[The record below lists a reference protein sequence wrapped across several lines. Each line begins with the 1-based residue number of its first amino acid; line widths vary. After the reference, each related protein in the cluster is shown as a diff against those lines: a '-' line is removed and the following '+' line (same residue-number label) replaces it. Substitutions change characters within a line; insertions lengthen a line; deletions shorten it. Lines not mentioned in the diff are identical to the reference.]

1 MAPKKPAKAGS
12 KSGVATPKKR
22 VAANGFKLPEPIPAG
37 QVITDIGKKEW
48 VLGRSIGQGGFG
60 EIYLASDDPSRPV
73 CDTDK
78 YVVKVE
84 PHSNGPLFAEMHCYM
99 RIAKPALVEE
109 WMKEKKLKRFG
120 MPKFLGSG
128 SFVYDDQKYR
138 FMVIERFGSDLQKI
152 IEQHNKKFSFK
163 TVYQIGLEI
172 IDVLEYIHSKG
183 YIHAD
188 IKASNLL
195 VGFQKQYE
203 NQACSFPHKRK
214 IPRATDLKCDTDI
227 PVFLV
232 DYGLACRYVDSAGV
246 HKEYRYDGRKA
257 HDGTIE
263 FTSRD
268 AHIGAHSRRGD
279 LEILG
284 YNLLQWLCG
293 RLPWE
298 DNLSDCDYVAKHK
311 RWYMEKQN
319 QYKLFET
326 CFPDDAPIPPGLPE
340 FFSYVAGLTFDEKP
354 DYDKCRQ
361 ILRDGLVERG
371 YKDDGKLVFMSATP
385 KASSKKAKSRLK
397 VSSASSM
404 EDIVES
410 SSSGASITPGRKN
423 VKTAAAKKGKSPLK
437 GVVKKR
443 VNVVQKTASAKAR
456 RVSKDMF
463 DSSIEEDLA
472 IEYVPKATKRGA
484 PKDRN
489 VGVQSPAAKV
499 PKTLVRKRQLE
510 ELSSEEKENSSDSAN
525 GVEDFK
531 LQSKT
536 TPVRKRVVQKKAV
549 VAKSPLGVKSAGVS
563 KAKAKK
569 ASPAK
574 AGFVPTPA
582 MLERMA
588 IIKAKNEAKGRKK

>member
-1 MAPKKPAKAGS
+1 MAPKRPAKAGS

-22 VAANGFKLPEPIPAG
+22 VAANGFKLPDPIPAG
-37 QVITDIGKKEW
+37 QVITDMSKKTW
-48 VLGRSIGQGGFG
+48 VLGHSIGQGGFG

-73 CDTDK
+73 CETDK

-99 RIAKPALVEE
+99 RIAKPAHIEE

-120 MPKFLGSG
+120 MPKYLGSG
-128 SFVYDDQKYR
+128 SFVHDDQKYR

-152 IEQHNKKFSFK
+152 IDQHNKKFSFK
-163 TVYQIGLEI
+163 TVYQVGLEI

-195 VGFQKQYE
+195 VGYQKQFE
-203 NQACSFPHKRK
+203 NQ
-214 IPRATDLKCDTDI
+214 
-227 PVFLV
+227 VFLV
-232 DYGLACRYVDSAGV
+232 DYGLACRYTDPAGV

-319 QYKLFET
+319 QYKLFDA

-340 FFSYVAGLTFDEKP
+340 FFTYVAGLTFDEKP

-385 KASSKKAKSRLK
+385 KAASKKPKSKLK
-397 VSSASSM
+397 VS
-404 EDIVES
+404 DS
-410 SSSGASITPGRKN
+410 SSTEETGSGSSGTPGRKIA
-423 VKTAAAKKGKSPLK
+423 KTAAAKKSKSPVK
-437 GVVKKR
+437 GVVKRR
-443 VNVVQKTASAKAR
+443 VNVAQKTAS
-456 RVSKDMF
+456 SKTKRISRDMF
-463 DSSIEEDLA
+463 ESSIEEDLA
-472 IEYVPKATKRGA
+472 VEYVPKATKRGP
-484 PKDRN
+484 PKDRDLD
-489 VGVQSPAAKV
+489 VASPSAKA
-499 PKTLVRKRQLE
+499 PKTLANKRQME
-510 ELSSEEKENSSDSAN
+510 EILSEEKENSSDSAN
-525 GVEDFK
+525 GVDEVSLPAK
-531 LQSKT
+531 AA
-536 TPVRKRVVQKKAV
+536 PVRKRVPQKKAV
-549 VAKSPLGVKSAGVS
+549 PAKSPLGVKSAGVS
-563 KAKAKK
+563 KAKKA

-574 AGFVPTPA
+574 TGSVPTPA

-588 IIKAKNEAKGRKK
+588 IIKAKKEAATKPRKKTS